1 MMMDKKFKP
10 TNELILCAFVD
21 GQLSH
26 NSTEIIINA
35 MEEDAD
41 LREQVYQ
48 LRRAKDLMK
57 IGFNTA
63 SPPSGN
69 VQKTK
74 KSILKKCI
82 PAIAA
87 SIFTISI
94 GLGAGGL
101 GFYLGTQFNNDPVQS
116 VASNHQTQADKIVL
130 HISESDPKQYVTAL
144 DYAENFM
151 KEHEKN
157 GGQIVIIAHAGGVN
171 LLRADVTPYEKQ
183 VIEMMNNYNNVYFIA
198 CANAIR
204 NLRKKGIEPVLLEN
218 VRLDKPAMDHIIEYV
233 QAGWQYKKVKDLMKE
248 S

>member
-1 MMMDKKFKP
+1 MIDKKPKQI
-10 TNELILCAFVD
+10 NELILCAFVD

-26 NSTEIIINA
+26 NSTEMIINA
-35 MEEDAD
+35 MEEDAA

-48 LRRAKDLMK
+48 LRRAKDLMR

-63 SPPSGN
+63 SPPSGDSQE
-69 VQKTK
+69 VK
-74 KSILKKCI
+74 KSIWKKCI
-82 PAIAA
+82 PAVAA
-87 SIFTISI
+87 SIVIMSI
-94 GLGAGGL
+94 GLGSGVVG
-101 GFYLGTQFNNDPVQS
+101 YYVGTKFNYDSIQT
-116 VASNHQTQADKIVL
+116 VASSNQLQADKIIL

-151 KEHEKN
+151 KEHEEN
-157 GGQIVIIAHAGGVN
+157 GGQIVIIAHAGGVD

-218 VRLDKPAMDHIIEYV
+218 VRLEKPAMDHIIEYV
-233 QAGWQYKKVKDLMKE
+233 QAGWQYKKVKDMMKQI
-248 S
+248 